1 MSDLVTADPRP
12 ALIPAKGD
20 ALPPAMP
27 PDDLPPIPSEAEPLD
42 PGKAELARLRAEA
55 EAEEAAAAAPAA
67 PATPD
72 PAIAAPVAPVEAPP
86 APAAAA
92 EPAAPIMVPKA
103 RLDEALTRTRAAE
116 AAALRMEGML
126 QALQRQP
133 AAPAAPAAP
142 PAPTLESLIQAEEAR
157 IEEAA
162 TRFDAGE
169 TTMVEFKR
177 VERDAMAKI
186 QSLREQ
192 ALYEAVTAR
201 LPAQQPMSMTD
212 QIFLER
218 RTAELEAANPWVG
231 AIIQGGRIEGLVT
244 MARAELEALGE
255 PIQGDSPME
264 TLRLREKVA
273 ELSGLYGPRWFPQ
286 HQIPAA
292 APAAPQRP
300 APASATAPVAR
311 PAAPAAPA
319 ANALAR
325 VAAHPPNINQ
335 MGSPAPATADPTEEQ
350 IAAMTTDEIG
360 ALPASVR
367 ARLQI

>member
-1 MSDLVTADPRP
+1 
-12 ALIPAKGD
+12 
-20 ALPPAMP
+20 
-27 PDDLPPIPSEAEPLD
+27 
-42 PGKAELARLRAEA
+42 
-55 EAEEAAAAAPAA
+55 
-67 PATPD
+67 
-72 PAIAAPVAPVEAPP
+72 
-86 APAAAA
+86 
-92 EPAAPIMVPKA
+92 MVPKA
-103 RLDEALTRTRAAE
+103 RFDEVNRRAQNAE
-116 AAALRMEGML
+116 AAVLRMEGMI
-126 QALQRQP
+126 QALQRP
-133 AAPAAPAAP
+133 AAAAPAAPAAP
-142 PAPTLESLIQAEEAR
+142 PAPTLESLIQAEEVR

-201 LPAQQPMSMTD
+201 LPAEQPMSMTD

-231 AIIQGGRIEGLVT
+231 VIIQGGRIEGLVT

-292 APAAPQRP
+292 PAAPQRP
-300 APASATAPVAR
+300 AAPPVAR

-319 ANALAR
+319 ANAALAR

-335 MGSPAPATADPTEEQ
+335 MGSPAPATTDPTEEQ

-367 ARLQI
+367 ARLSL

>member
-1 MSDLVTADPRP
+1 MSDLVTADTRT
-12 ALIPAKGD
+12 ALTPAKGD

-27 PDDLPPIPSEAEPLD
+27 PDDLPPAPSEAEPLD
-42 PGKAELARLRAEA
+42 PGKAELARLIAEA
-55 EAEEAAAAAPAA
+55 DAEEAAAAAPAA
-67 PATPD
+67 PAAPD
-72 PAIAAPVAPVEAPP
+72 PTIAAPVAPVEAPP

-92 EPAAPIMVPKA
+92 EPATPIMVPKA
-103 RLDEALTRTRAAE
+103 RLDEALTRTKAAE
-116 AAALRMEGML
+116 AAVLRMEGML

-133 AAPAAPAAP
+133 AAAPAAPAAP

-157 IEEAA
+157 IDEAA

-169 TTMVEFKR
+169 ITMVEFKR
-177 VERDAMAKI
+177 AERDAMAKI
-186 QSLREQ
+186 MGLRES
-192 ALYEAVTAR
+192 ALYEALAAR
-201 LPAQQPMSMTD
+201 TPAAPEMSMTD
-212 QIFLER
+212 QFFLER

-292 APAAPQRP
+292 PAAPQRP
-300 APASATAPVAR
+300 AATVAPVAR

-319 ANALAR
+319 ANATLAR

-335 MGSPAPATADPTEEQ
+335 MGSPAPATTDPTEEQ

-367 ARLQI
+367 ARLSL